1 MLRLTEVK
9 LSLDH
14 AEDDLP
20 AAIVKRLGIALEDL
34 LNYTIFRRA
43 IDARKRSTIHFIYT
57 LDVEVADESYVLN
70 KGKKRNQNRNLSR
83 TPDTGYHFVARAPKG
98 LNQRPVVIGT
108 GPCGLFA
115 GLLLA
120 QMGFNAII
128 VERGKIVRER
138 TQDTWGLWRKS
149 ILNPESNVQFG

>member
-57 LDVEVADESYVLN
+57 LDVEVAESRPDQSMIMV
-70 KGKKRNQNRNLSR
+70 SR
-83 TPDTGYHFVARAPKG
+83 SDIASSFLISMRS
-98 LNQRPVVIGT
+98 LE
-108 GPCGLFA
+108 C
-115 GLLLA
+115 
-120 QMGFNAII
+120 
-128 VERGKIVRER
+128 
-138 TQDTWGLWRKS
+138 
-149 ILNPESNVQFG
+149 